1 MSTIKTRFAPS
12 PTGNLHIGGARTA
25 LFAWLYAKSQN
36 GACLLRIEDTDRER
50 SKDEFTK
57 EIIESFKWLGIE
69 FDEEVI
75 YQSKNMHRYKEI
87 IDQLIDLGA
96 AYVCKG
102 EDTETDK
109 EFRDK
114 KLLRDENTVV
124 RFKMPEKGVTVY
136 EDIVKGPIE
145 VENEQFEDFIIERSD
160 GSATYNLCVVVD
172 DADSGITHVI
182 RGDDHINNTFK
193 QIKIFR
199 ALKKEVPTYGHV
211 PMILG
216 EDGKRLSKRHGA
228 VGVRE
233 YEILGILPEALK
245 NYFLRLG
252 WSNGDDEI
260 FSEDE
265 MENSFQLGVLNKSPA
280 TFSMDKLLWF
290 NKYYL
295 DQMNTDQLMETLAS
309 ENFDGSEYS
318 KTILETIRD
327 RCSTLNEF
335 STNSEYFFKDP
346 KECDESLIIKHC
358 KTDTFDHLSLL
369 KDRFEE
375 LKNWEKI
382 YIKDVID
389 KVVAD
394 CEIGF
399 GKLGLPLRLA
409 LTATAN
415 SPSIDIVC
423 QLLGKD
429 KTLDRIEK
437 FLTSIQDLKTD
448 Q

>member
-75 YQSKNMHRYKEI
+75 YQSKNVHRYKEI
-87 IDQLIDLGA
+87 IDQLLDLGA

-193 QIKIFR
+193 QINIFR

-394 CEIGF
+394 CKIGF

>member
-75 YQSKNMHRYKEI
+75 YQSKNVHRYKEI
-87 IDQLIDLGA
+87 IDQLLDLGA

-193 QIKIFR
+193 QINIFR

-369 KDRFEE
+369 KERFEE

-394 CEIGF
+394 CKIGF

>member
-25 LFAWLYAKSQN
+25 FFAWLYAKSQN

-75 YQSKNMHRYKEI
+75 YQSKNVHRYKEI
-87 IDQLIDLGA
+87 IDQLLDQGA

-114 KLLRDENTVV
+114 NLLRDENTVV

-145 VENEQFEDFIIERSD
+145 VENEQLEDFIIERSD

-172 DADSGITHVI
+172 DVDSGISHII

-193 QIKIFR
+193 QINVFR

-228 VGVRE
+228 VAVRE

-265 MENSFQLGVLNKSPA
+265 MKNSFQLGVLNKSPA

-295 DQMNTDQLMETLAS
+295 DQMNTDQLIETLANK
-309 ENFDGSEYS
+309 NFDGSEYS

-335 STNSEYFFKDP
+335 STNSEYFFKTLEKKYKNYNISEKGFP
-346 KECDESLIIKHC
+346 KIWDYKFVRTHNSVICS
-358 KTDTFDHLSLL
+358 SVVL
-369 KDRFEE
+369 KRDILEKINNFSIRPPPGEDYDCWLKA
-375 LKNWEKI
+375 LKNTDSVYVNDI
-382 YIKDVID
+382 CFYYDMRH
-389 KVVAD
+389 
-394 CEIGF
+394 
-399 GKLGLPLRLA
+399 GKGR
-409 LTATAN
+409 N
-415 SPSIDIVC
+415 Y
-423 QLLGKD
+423 
-429 KTLDRIEK
+429 
-437 FLTSIQDLKTD
+437 
-448 Q
+448 